1 MDMNNYIVL
10 FPILLYVYCCNCFF
24 LLFFTKELHFFF
36 CFIFTFD
43 LIIYLIFVF
52 SIQGLLTTIFFG
64 LILFYSLLHF
74 FAFCNNRL
82 CYWKI
87 FLYLVF
93 FFRFCHFQ
101 KRVFTKMNL
110 KIKTILRKIRN

>member
-1 MDMNNYIVL
+1 MRD
-10 FPILLYVYCCNCFF
+10 LY
-24 LLFFTKELHFFF
+24 
-36 CFIFTFD
+36 
-43 LIIYLIFVF
+43 IYLIFVF